1 MTKAEETLRDGLEDA
16 IIAFE
21 LLEATL
27 RECRQAP
34 IADIVMQFKNKA
46 AAALDLGTR
55 PTITTEEKTT

>member
-1 MTKAEETLRDGLEDA
+1 LTKSEETLRDGLEDA
-16 IIAFE
+16 VIAFE

-55 PTITTEEKTT
+55 PTTTEEKTT